1 MQQYPSE
8 KVIETVFLKW
18 RLSGLKRSVEIAEI
32 VTQSFVISSWGMSE
46 GEKIH

>member
-18 RLSGLKRSVEIAEI
+18 RLSGLKRLVEIAEI
-32 VTQSFVISSWGMSE
+32 VTQSFVISSWGMNE